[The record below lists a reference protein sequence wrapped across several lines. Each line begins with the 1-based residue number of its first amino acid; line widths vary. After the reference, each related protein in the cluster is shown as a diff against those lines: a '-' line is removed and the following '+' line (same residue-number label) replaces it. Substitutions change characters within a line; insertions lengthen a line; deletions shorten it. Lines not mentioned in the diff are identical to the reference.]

1 MYTVPMP
8 ARAPAMPADERR
20 AAIIAATLPLLLER
34 GTNISTRQIAEAA
47 CIAEGTIFS
56 VFKDKDAVVQ
66 AVVDAAL
73 DPAPTERELN
83 AIDPSLP
90 FEDRLVEAV
99 TIMQR
104 RANRIWPL
112 IASIGETHA
121 PRPAP
126 PDFEA
131 LHEIVAAEEPRL
143 RADSATAARQL
154 RALTWASSNP
164 VLFAGEPLTARE
176 IVTVFLHGVLVDG
189 CSHGGDAR

>member
-1 MYTVPMP
+1 
-8 ARAPAMPADERR
+8 
-20 AAIIAATLPLLLER
+20 
-34 GTNISTRQIAEAA
+34 
-47 CIAEGTIFS
+47 
-56 VFKDKDAVVQ
+56 VFPDKDAVVQ

-83 AIDPSLP
+83 AIDPMLP

-126 PDFEA
+126 PDFAA
-131 LHEIVAAEEPRL
+131 LHDIVAAEATRL
-143 RADSATAARQL
+143 RTDSATAARQL

-164 VLFAGEPLTARE
+164 VLFAGDPLTARE

-189 CSHGGDAR
+189 CTHGGDGS